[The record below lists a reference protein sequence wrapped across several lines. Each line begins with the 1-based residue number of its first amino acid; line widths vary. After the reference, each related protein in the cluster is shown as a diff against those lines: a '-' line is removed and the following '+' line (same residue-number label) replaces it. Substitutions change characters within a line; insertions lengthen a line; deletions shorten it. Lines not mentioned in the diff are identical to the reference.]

1 MRGETDPD
9 YLTLTSLLHWKS
21 DSAGIKQSD
30 LDKIF
35 VGVFG
40 GEGTFGKKN
49 EAVVDMIFREA
60 TDCLSMNGGVNLE
73 NKVLLAIAIRLA
85 AERFMSSEIRD
96 PVFLSG
102 IKQNQTPSLLKRF
115 AADLGGKR
123 ETVKTLRK
131 VVLMTPENIHLNA
144 FMYEPIL
151 DMSDDSLK
159 ALYSEVR
166 NLQ

>member
-21 DSAGIKQSD
+21 DSAGIKQND

-60 TDCLSMNGGVNLE
+60 TDCLSMTGGVNLE

-85 AERFMSSEIRD
+85 AEHFMSSEIRD

-115 AADLGGKR
+115 AADLGHVG
-123 ETVKTLRK
+123 
-131 VVLMTPENIHLNA
+131 
-144 FMYEPIL
+144 
-151 DMSDDSLK
+151 
-159 ALYSEVR
+159 
-166 NLQ
+166 

>member
-1 MRGETDPD
+1 
-9 YLTLTSLLHWKS
+9 
-21 DSAGIKQSD
+21 
-30 LDKIF
+30 
-35 VGVFG
+35 
-40 GEGTFGKKN
+40 
-49 EAVVDMIFREA
+49 
-60 TDCLSMNGGVNLE
+60 
-73 NKVLLAIAIRLA
+73 
-85 AERFMSSEIRD
+85 MSSEIRD

-115 AADLGGKR
+115 AADFGGKH

-131 VVLMTPENIHLNA
+131 VVLMTPENIYLNA